1 MGCHPYD
8 PLTTTNSNK
17 ESEMA
22 NANHKSRPRKRKERD
37 LSTVVAMLLR
47 STPDRPKRGW
57 PYMPWM
63 SVVDMH
69 MKLFGFKP
77 GDRVYLDVN
86 HVTRKITITPDYSEL
101 ALREQPYHQPGGK
114 SPFAL

>member
-1 MGCHPYD
+1 
-8 PLTTTNSNK
+8 
-17 ESEMA
+17 MA

-69 MKLFGFKP
+69 M
-77 GDRVYLDVN
+77 
-86 HVTRKITITPDYSEL
+86 
-101 ALREQPYHQPGGK
+101 
-114 SPFAL
+114 